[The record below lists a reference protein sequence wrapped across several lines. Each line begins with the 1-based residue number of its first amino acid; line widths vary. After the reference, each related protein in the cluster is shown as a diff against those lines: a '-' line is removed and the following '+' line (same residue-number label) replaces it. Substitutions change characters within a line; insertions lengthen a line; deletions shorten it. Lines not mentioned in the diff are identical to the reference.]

1 LKNSKNILSLRIVSG
16 ILKSRRINPPSNL
29 PVRPTT
35 DMAKEALFNILQNK
49 IYLEE
54 ANVLDLFSG
63 TGNMSFEFFSR
74 ECESIT
80 AVDQNSKCIQFIK
93 KTKDELKMDSLEVVQ
108 ADCFAFVK
116 GAYKK
121 YDLIFA
127 DPPYNMPNYI
137 ELVELILEKQLLSE
151 DGILIVE
158 HSKDTNL
165 SQIKSYTDTR
175 RYGGVHFSFFEV

>member
-1 LKNSKNILSLRIVSG
+1 MRIVSG

-49 IYLEE
+49 IYLED

-63 TGNMSFEFFSR
+63 TGNMAYEFFSR
-74 ECESIT
+74 ECENIT
-80 AVDQNSKCIQFIK
+80 AVDQNSKCVRFIN
-93 KTKDELKMDSLEVVQ
+93 KTKDDLKMDSLEVVQ

-116 GAYKK
+116 GTYKK
-121 YDLIFA
+121 YDIIFA
-127 DPPYNMPNYI
+127 DPPYDMSNYI
-137 ELVELILEKQLLSE
+137 ELVELILNKEILSDE
-151 DGILIVE
+151 GLLIVE

-165 SQIKSYTDTR
+165 SQIQSYTSTR